1 MLYLALPDFKSGNL
15 WYGAGGP
22 NVIFTVLAQDASAGS
37 LLRSTDKIFILL
49 STASVLLPPGAR
61 ETFLVLLCCRS
72 TFLVSNI
79 FLDGISMRLE
89 MAIINKASQ
98 SENQHR

>member
-61 ETFLVLLCCRS
+61 ETFLVLFAVVAF
-72 TFLVSNI
+72 FLYQI
-79 FLDGISMRLE
+79 FFRMGFP
-89 MAIINKASQ
+89 
-98 SENQHR
+98 